1 VFENFAIREKAK
13 VQFRWE
19 MFNSFNRVNLG
30 NPSTNTGDA
39 RFGRISSAATAREMQ
54 ARLKFVF

>member
-1 VFENFAIREKAK
+1 MGD
-13 VQFRWE
+13 VQLLQP
-19 MFNSFNRVNLG
+19 VNLG

-39 RFGRISSAATAREMQ
+39 RFGRISSATTAREMQ